1 MNEYMLINFQRIMV
15 FLRCDIKDRRSID
28 ILCILMKAFDGLI
41 NNEEMCDEI
50 VKIMPDW
57 KAQLIYARYEY
68 CFIQQEIIE
77 FMKIAV
83 QIMVDSLSSKEL
95 DIAYDIADIL
105 HVLPDV
111 IIQKDKK
118 GLKKY
123 WETYVERFNDKWKC
137 GDLAKFKRYF
147 I

>member
-83 QIMVDSLSSKEL
+83 QIMVYISCL
-95 DIAYDIADIL
+95 IFACVQVYTFCY
-105 HVLPDV
+105 
-111 IIQKDKK
+111 
-118 GLKKY
+118 LK
-123 WETYVERFNDKWKC
+123 F
-137 GDLAKFKRYF
+137 LL
-147 I
+147 